1 MGVDLPRGIHPIA
14 VTAQPQLGGK
24 TQPPQQTSNK
34 TGRNGVGPTGVLLGQ
49 RLGKGGKTGFG
60 AQIAGTTG
68 IRSVRLQGA
77 PCARYALARCRGCA
91 RGFVGLWDAQ
101 LLGAGFR
108 KAIAFA
114 SDQPFY
120 QYRM

>member
-1 MGVDLPRGIHPIA
+1 MGVDLLRGIHPIA

-34 TGRNGVGPTGVLLGQ
+34 SGRNGVDPTDVL
-49 RLGKGGKTGFG
+49 LGKGGKTGFG

-68 IRSVRLQGA
+68 IGSVCLQSA
-77 PCARYALARCRGCA
+77 PCARYALARCGGCA

-108 KAIAFA
+108 KGIASG